1 MLEVHIAYILFRFPS
16 LTETFVAGE
25 IDKLLKMGAH
35 IKIYSLLS
43 PVSKVL
49 HPVSAELLPY
59 VEYTPSIFSPKLWRA
74 VFYFLRKNPAKLRG
88 LFRTVISQP
97 APEISLYPKRVV
109 IFLKAVWLAKELE
122 NTSVQLIHTH
132 FAWLSA
138 AASMVVSKLINRP
151 FTLTAHAFDIY
162 YSLKND
168 LLTLST
174 SEADRVVTISE
185 YNKHA
190 ILEKNQLVA
199 SDQIEVIRC
208 GIDLETFLSENQK
221 SSKKRVEIISVGGLV
236 EKKGHQILIPAC
248 AELASRGIDFRCT
261 IVGEGPLRNTLEALI
276 AENGMEDKVE
286 LAGARSQ
293 SWVRE
298 RLSVSDIFVL
308 ASVVMDEGGRDGIPV
323 AIMEALA
330 MGIPTVST
338 HVSGIPELVKD
349 GVSGLL
355 VPQKNIK
362 ALADA
367 LATLAENET
376 LRRNFAENGRLV
388 IEEDYD
394 IDKNAAK
401 LLDLFTKVIREQNN
415 A

>member
-1 MLEVHIAYILFRFPS
+1 
-16 LTETFVAGE
+16 
-25 IDKLLKMGAH
+25 
-35 IKIYSLLS
+35 
-43 PVSKVL
+43 
-49 HPVSAELLPY
+49 
-59 VEYTPSIFSPKLWRA
+59 
-74 VFYFLRKNPAKLRG
+74 
-88 LFRTVISQP
+88 
-97 APEISLYPKRVV
+97 
-109 IFLKAVWLAKELE
+109 
-122 NTSVQLIHTH
+122 
-132 FAWLSA
+132 
-138 AASMVVSKLINRP
+138 
-151 FTLTAHAFDIY
+151 
-162 YSLKND
+162 
-168 LLTLST
+168 LLTLTT

-190 ILEKNQLVA
+190 ILEKNQSIT

-208 GIDLETFLSENQK
+208 GIDLKTFSSESLKPSTN
-221 SSKKRVEIISVGGLV
+221 RVEIVSVGGLV

-276 AENGMEDKVE
+276 AQYGMEEKIN

-298 RLSVSDIFVL
+298 KLSKSDVFVL
-308 ASVVMDEGGRDGIPV
+308 ASVVVDEGGRDGIPV

-338 HVSGIPELVKD
+338 NVSGIPELVKD

-367 LATLAENET
+367 LTTLAENET
-376 LRRNFAENGRLV
+376 LRRDFAEHGRLV

-401 LLDLFTKVIREQNN
+401 LLDLFTKVIREQEN